1 MKFSC
6 ISSICCRRIVK
17 LFAWHTWR
25 HVFCRKIQLLQK
37 RVHAAW
43 DYTHGCMCVQRAKGS
58 LTHTHTHVYTHTQTH
73 TQTVYATGG
82 SRFSVMGAQLYVLLM
97 FRKKSSE
104 IKRKLASSWPHA
116 LTLNKCCV
124 WLSVQLYCDRHV
136 PSQVLHT
143 DSWGEG
149 HAISSEAQI
158 TRYNTRRVL
167 LMY

>member
-6 ISSICCRRIVK
+6 ISSICCKRIVK

-43 DYTHGCMCVQRAKGS
+43 DYTHRCMCMQRAKGS
-58 LTHTHTHVYTHTQTH
+58 LTHTRTSTHIHRHTHRQYTPL
-73 TQTVYATGG
+73 ADPG
-82 SRFSVMGAQLYVLLM
+82 FPVMGAQLYVLLM

-116 LTLNKCCV
+116 LRLNKCCV

-149 HAISSEAQI
+149 HAISAEAQI